1 MPKVDFSNRA
11 AKRFVSLPLKQRR
24 QIAVKIRGLSLN
36 PYPNDSAKLKGY
48 PFHRVD
54 IGEYRVIYEVEGETL
69 NILVVGKRNDNQV
82 YKEMKRIFG

>member
-69 NILVVGKRNDNQV
+69 NILVIGKETITRFT
-82 YKEMKRIFG
+82 KK